1 MLEPLEQAVELSAH
15 RARKRELAPLES
27 LVACVVDGLKVG
39 AESFG
44 GVVVV
49 QATQRRAV
57 AITDT
62 ATATAGTW
70 LTGVV
75 AMFAKQADRT
85 KGGERIV

>member
-1 MLEPLEQAVELSAH
+1 MEPLEQPVELSAH
-15 RARKRELAPLES
+15 RARKGELAPLES
-27 LVACVVDGLKVG
+27 LVACVVDGPKVG

-49 QATQRRAV
+49 QAAQRRAV

-62 ATATAGTW
+62 ATATAGTS

-75 AMFAKQADRT
+75 ASLTKQADRT
-85 KGGERIV
+85 KDGKRIV